1 MCKMGCPDH
10 GHASANQLRDLRSMW
25 CCAMLLAVWNAMSVR
40 PLLCRPHF
48 RGKGHFFRPL
58 CHRHKT
64 IFRNADQRAV
74 FQAKTNCAPPT
85 SFQRAETPY
94 RAHTTCLGNLQ
105 MISNI
110 RASLFFQKYDRWKNA
125 PYQKTMFD
133 TQLRTVIPQTRFPQ
147 LLGSNRSHCREHRA
161 CGITAP

>member
-1 MCKMGCPDH
+1 MCKTGCPDH
-10 GHASANQLRDLRSMW
+10 GHFSTNQSRDQRSMW
-25 CCAMLLAVWNAMSVR
+25 CCAMPLAVWNATSVR
-40 PLLCRPHF
+40 PLSCRPHF

-58 CHRHKT
+58 SHRHKT

-94 RAHTTCLGNLQ
+94 RAHTMYQDNRQ

-125 PYQKTMFD
+125 PCRKTMFD
-133 TQLRTVIPQTRFPQ
+133 TQLQRVILQTPFPQ
-147 LLGSNRSHCREHRA
+147 SLGSNRSHCRGHR
-161 CGITAP
+161 GFGTTAP